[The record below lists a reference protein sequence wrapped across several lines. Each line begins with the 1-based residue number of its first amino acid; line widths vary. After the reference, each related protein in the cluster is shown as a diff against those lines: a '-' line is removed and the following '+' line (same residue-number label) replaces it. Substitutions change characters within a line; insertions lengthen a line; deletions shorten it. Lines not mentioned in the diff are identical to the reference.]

1 MRKRFKKQAISFLL
15 AGAMLLS
22 QAGLLLAGSEV
33 VLADVAA
40 ENVKLRD
47 ADFTGDLWKDGIW
60 TVTPSTWDNAEFNY
74 FTYADDQ
81 WMTTGEEE
89 GTTSFKFWMQDA
101 GSFTLT
107 QVVGE
112 LPAGE
117 YTLTSYVM
125 GSGADVKLTLGE
137 EASGA
142 TSLEGYN
149 VWQKITDTFSVE
161 EGQNDVAV
169 GFSVDVAADGWGYLD
184 RLEIAGKSLEGY
196 VVTVSPS
203 STTATAG
210 DTISFEATVTYNG
223 KEITDLAK
231 AGIYLWWWADSWN
244 SHSDGKSDA
253 AFDNTDS
260 NSGHSL
266 TADVTVPSEGT
277 YYIVAELQDET
288 KASIADKVYTQIDVS
303 SKSVQEASTIVVS
316 TDKTTVTAGE
326 TIAFSAS
333 VTDAEGNV
341 ITDLEEN
348 NLQLWWW
355 TDTWND
361 HTDGNGDAVYSNYDN
376 NSGYSLNAD
385 VTFPTAGTYYIVA
398 QIDGYTNVCTTIT
411 VNEKVADETGDTPTP
426 VDADIYVERVTGM
439 SDDFITGADVSSYLS
454 IIKSGA
460 KFYDKDGNELD
471 TQGFFDLLAAGGT
484 NYIRIRVWNN
494 PYDAAGNGY
503 GGGNNDLE
511 TAKVIGQ
518 YATNAGMKVLID
530 FHYSDFWADPGK
542 QQAPKA
548 WAAMSANEKATAVS
562 EYTTES
568 LKYLLDNGVDV
579 GMVQVGNETTN
590 AICGVSF
597 SSATESACAI
607 FDAGCDA
614 VHAVASEYNTEI
626 LAAIHFTNPERSGNY
641 ANFAKR
647 LDTYNVSY
655 DVFASS
661 YYPYW
666 HGTIDNLTSVL
677 KNVANTYGKKVM
689 VAETSWAWTLEDG
702 DGHDNTVRTG
712 SNDKDQ
718 PYDFSVQGQCNEI
731 RAVAQAVANVGDA
744 GIGLFYWENAWI
756 PVEYAYDE
764 DGKPDESILASNK
777 TKWEANGSGWASSYA
792 GEYDAEDAGKWYGG
806 SAVDNQAWFDFTG
819 KALDTVNIYNYIRTG
834 TNVKPVVTT
843 VAVADTTV
851 AISEVEELALPEK
864 ATVSYNVGTETE
876 VEVSW
881 NEKVFEEAKAAGI
894 GSYEINGTVVVDEN
908 TYDVV
913 WKLTIEADNLI
924 KNAGFEDGLNEWEVS
939 GFNTSDAASNSRTGN
954 GCLHFYTANAGA
966 EMIASQTI
974 TVGSGVYSASA
985 FLQGGNAGESDVFAI
1000 EVMVGDKTYTEI
1012 SSVSGWK
1019 VWSNPTIENIQVAE
1033 DDTEITVFL
1042 LVLDTTAGVWGSY
1055 DDAKLIRTG
1064 DYVAESGEE
1073 ETEDVPSTPN
1083 ESGNSGTANDSS
1095 ASNNVSDA
1103 ISNVNNSKASNES
1116 VALEESEAISN
1127 SEDSSN
1133 AENSVDEQT
1142 EEEATILAET
1152 ENVTINVA
1160 ESDGKTVVTVTVEEN
1175 SEDVWASIE
1184 QAISENIEANDAV
1197 VAAVIEL
1204 KNEAEVPASIFE
1216 SIAGKNVN
1224 LTFDLGTGI
1233 SWTINGNDVTGVNF
1247 ASINLQVTRNAGEI
1261 PTELISEVAGEQET
1275 INISLAHDGEFGFTA
1290 VLTIQIDKMDA
1301 GKYANLYYFNEATG
1315 QLEFMCSSLISEE
1328 GEANL
1333 TFTHASDYVIVVSDA
1348 TVVPDDPVALSDG
1361 TDDIA
1366 ANSGNNNSTTNTTD
1380 SVAGAIVQS
1389 GMNSNMIWLTIL
1401 LAVAFLVII
1410 GAVAVFARK
1419 KKN

>member
-40 ENVKLRD
+40 EDVQLAD
-47 ADFTGDLWKDGIW
+47 ADFTGDLWNDGIW
-60 TVTPSTWDNAEFNY
+60 TVAPSTWDNTEFYY

-142 TSLEGYN
+142 TRLEGYN
-149 VWQKITDTFSVE
+149 KWQKITDTFSVE
-161 EGQNDVAV
+161 EGKSDVAV
-169 GFSVDVAADGWGYLD
+169 GVAVDVAADGWGYLD
-184 RLEIAGKSLEGY
+184 HLEIAGESLEGY
-196 VVTVSPS
+196 VITVSPS
-203 STTATAG
+203 STTAVAG
-210 DTISFEATVTYNG
+210 DTIAFEATVTYNG
-223 KEITDLAK
+223 KEITDLAE

-244 SHSDGKSDA
+244 SHSDGNSDA
-253 AFDNTDS
+253 AFDNYDS

-277 YYIVAELQDET
+277 YYVVAELQDGT
-288 KASIADKVYTQIDVS
+288 YASIADKVYTQIDVS

-376 NSGYSLNAD
+376 KSGYSLTAD
-385 VTFPTAGTYYIVA
+385 VTFPTAGTYHIVA

-411 VNEKVADETGDTPTP
+411 VNEKVADETGEAPTP
-426 VDADIYVERVTGM
+426 VDADVYVERVTGM

-454 IIKSGA
+454 IINSGA
-460 KFYDKDGNELD
+460 KFYDKEGNEL
-471 TQGFFDLLAAGGT
+471 TPQGFFDLLAAGGT

-494 PYDAAGNGY
+494 PYDADGNGY

-518 YATNAGMKVLID
+518 YATKAGMKVLID

-548 WAAMSANEKATAVS
+548 WAAMSAEKKATAVS

-568 LKYLLDNGVDV
+568 LKYLLDNDVNV

-590 AICGVSF
+590 SICGVSF
-597 SSATESACAI
+597 SSATKSACAI

-666 HGTIDNLTSVL
+666 HGTLDNLTSVL
-677 KNVANTYGKKVM
+677 KNVADTYGKKVM
-689 VAETSWAWTLEDG
+689 VAETSWAWTLDDG

-712 SNDKDQ
+712 SNDSNQ
-718 PYDFSVQGQCNEI
+718 PYEFTVQGQCNEI
-731 RAVAQAVANVGDA
+731 RAVAQAVASVGDA

-764 DGKPDESILASNK
+764 EGNLVESILASNK
-777 TKWEANGSGWASSYA
+777 AKWEANGSGWASSYA

-834 TNVKPVVTT
+834 TNVKPIVTT
-843 VAVADTTV
+843 VAVEDTTV
-851 AISEVEELALPEK
+851 AISEVEGLSLPK
-864 ATVSYNVGTETE
+864 TATVSYNVGTQTE
-876 VEVSW
+876 IEVSW
-881 NEKVFEEAKAAGI
+881 DEEAFKAAKAAGI
-894 GSYEINGTVVVDEN
+894 GSYEISGTVVVDED
-908 TYDVV
+908 THGVV
-913 WKLTIEADNLI
+913 WKLTIEADNLL
-924 KNAGFEDGLNEWEVS
+924 KNASFEDGLNEWEVS
-939 GFNTSDAASNSRTGN
+939 GFNTTDASSNSRTGN

-966 EMIASQTI
+966 EMIAGQTI
-974 TVGSGVYSASA
+974 TVDSGVYSASA

-1000 EVMVGDKTYTEI
+1000 EVTVGDKTYTET

-1019 VWSNPTIENIQVAE
+1019 VWSNPTIENIQVSE
-1033 DDTEITVFL
+1033 DYTEVTVTL
-1042 LVLDTTAGVWGSY
+1042 IVSDTTAGVWGSF

-1064 DYVAESGEE
+1064 DYVAESEEE
-1073 ETEDVPSTPN
+1073 ETEDVPGST
-1083 ESGNSGTANDSS
+1083 EDT
-1095 ASNNVSDA
+1095 
-1103 ISNVNNSKASNES
+1103 SNES
-1116 VALEESEAISN
+1116 QNSGGSNDAGASNASN
-1127 SEDSSN
+1127 SSNNSGASN
-1133 AENSVDEQT
+1133 AAQTTATAETTNAVSNSVNDVVVIADEATPQAANNVAAGNAIT
-1142 EEEATILAET
+1142 TTTATAQEPLAAEEAVEEEQQA
-1152 ENVTINVA
+1152 
-1160 ESDGKTVVTVTVEEN
+1160 VEETVSVDAAEEAVEGEDTVDAGV
-1175 SEDVWASIE
+1175 SEETIE
-1184 QAISENIEANDAV
+1184 TISDEEIPLAANESMRRFVIVLGFIVAGMAV
-1197 VAAVIEL
+1197 VA
-1204 KNEAEVPASIFE
+1204 
-1216 SIAGKNVN
+1216 
-1224 LTFDLGTGI
+1224 
-1233 SWTINGNDVTGVNF
+1233 
-1247 ASINLQVTRNAGEI
+1247 
-1261 PTELISEVAGEQET
+1261 
-1275 INISLAHDGEFGFTA
+1275 
-1290 VLTIQIDKMDA
+1290 
-1301 GKYANLYYFNEATG
+1301 
-1315 QLEFMCSSLISEE
+1315 
-1328 GEANL
+1328 
-1333 TFTHASDYVIVVSDA
+1333 VVS
-1348 TVVPDDPVALSDG
+1348 VVAY
-1361 TDDIA
+1361 
-1366 ANSGNNNSTTNTTD
+1366 
-1380 SVAGAIVQS
+1380 
-1389 GMNSNMIWLTIL
+1389 
-1401 LAVAFLVII
+1401 
-1410 GAVAVFARK
+1410 RK
-1419 KKN
+1419 SRR